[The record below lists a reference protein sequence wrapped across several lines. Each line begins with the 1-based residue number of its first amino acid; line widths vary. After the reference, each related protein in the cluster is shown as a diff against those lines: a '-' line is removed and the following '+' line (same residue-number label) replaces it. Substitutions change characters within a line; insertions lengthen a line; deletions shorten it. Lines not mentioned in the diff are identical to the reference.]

1 MVASFGRHGALR
13 LVAPDP
19 VALCAEIERLLND
32 AEMRTKLTVA
42 GPTLMSERTWRRA
55 AGQIDDALR
64 ALIASAVT
72 HAR

>member
-1 MVASFGRHGALR
+1 
-13 LVAPDP
+13 
-19 VALCAEIERLLND
+19 
-32 AEMRTKLTVA
+32 
-42 GPTLMSERTWRRA
+42 MSERTWRRA